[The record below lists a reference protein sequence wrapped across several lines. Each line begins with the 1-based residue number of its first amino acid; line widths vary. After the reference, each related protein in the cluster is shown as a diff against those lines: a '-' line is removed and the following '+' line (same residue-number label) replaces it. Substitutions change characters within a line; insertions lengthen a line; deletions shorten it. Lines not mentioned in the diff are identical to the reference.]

1 MGTVPISILMSIYKN
16 EKPEYLIDTMESILR
31 QTIQPEE
38 IFLVKDGPLT
48 LELDEVIDEYKR
60 KLGNQL
66 SLYSLSENKGLGI
79 ALAEGVLNCR
89 NELIARMD
97 TDDIMVE
104 DRLEVQYKL
113 FKENSSL
120 AIVGGNIIEFEGN
133 VTNILGRRIVPES
146 NEEIRRFS
154 KRRNPFNHMTVM
166 YKKEDIIQVGN
177 YKPLKGF
184 EDYYLWI
191 RLLKQDKKAANI
203 NKILVYARGGKDMY
217 SRRGG
222 IKYLVPGLKARKVIY
237 REGLGSFSD
246 FIFVSAVHSIIS
258 LLPNGIRGVIYQ
270 KRLRNK

>member
-1 MGTVPISILMSIYKN
+1 
-16 EKPEYLIDTMESILR
+16 
-31 QTIQPEE
+31 
-38 IFLVKDGPLT
+38 
-48 LELDEVIDEYKR
+48 
-60 KLGNQL
+60 
-66 SLYSLSENKGLGI
+66 
-79 ALAEGVLNCR
+79 
-89 NELIARMD
+89 MD

-191 RLLKQDKKAANI
+191 RLLKQDKNF
-203 NKILVYARGGKDMY
+203 
-217 SRRGG
+217 
-222 IKYLVPGLKARKVIY
+222 GLC
-237 REGLGSFSD
+237 
-246 FIFVSAVHSIIS
+246 
-258 LLPNGIRGVIYQ
+258 
-270 KRLRNK
+270 